1 MNALSSERYYNENGD
16 MGVLVSLNK
25 YSFASDDLEMAT
37 DKRVID
43 IFRRFCSKDKD
54 NHLIIENYRTLD
66 AIERSL
72 EDSGYTEVDLYEDME
87 LTLMFIPIGKKFTVD
102 CEEIRGDYGEFEGY
116 CDRLILLEDF
126 DWIEAE

>member
-72 EDSGYTEVDLYEDME
+72 EDLGYTEVDLYEDME

-102 CEEIRGDYGEFEGY
+102 CKEIRGDYGEFEGY